1 MNWLLHW
8 LTVHTGSSNTSGS
21 PKNYNFW
28 SGIGS
33 DMGEVA
39 LFGAVLGAY
48 HKHNCHQRHCWRIG
62 KHTVDGTPWCT
73 KHQDAAR
80 QRQTGAQ
87 TPAPAP
93 TTNGE

>member
-1 MNWLLHW
+1 MTDQNEVAILGGVISLYRKHSC
-8 LTVHTGSSNTSGS
+8 HTSG
-21 PKNYNFW
+21 
-28 SGIGS
+28 
-33 DMGEVA
+33 
-39 LFGAVLGAY
+39 
-48 HKHNCHQRHCWRIG
+48 CWRIG
-62 KHTVDGTPWCT
+62 KHTVDGTPWGT